1 VIRLSTDE
9 RRALGLIAALLVL
22 AAAARWIERPRPIAA
37 DLVPLDLAALE
48 QQSRDAKPGDR
59 PAVGSPGGPA
69 TLDPNT
75 ATPAE
80 LTALPGVG
88 PALAARIAAARDT
101 LPFRSAADLRG
112 GNDCDVSST
121 DRIGDFLVREGLIT
135 SGPTGRG
142 PPGRAQSNT
151 RLGFSLVKLGF
162 VPEADLTRAL
172 AKQYRVPAVD
182 LDRVVWTRDHRLV
195 PADQALKHLVLP
207 LRRVG
212 RTLTVAMANPT
223 DAGAIDNLKFITRH
237 DIEPVIV
244 GEFTLRKHLD
254 KYYQIKGR
262 RHAQP
267 AARVHRGRDDDSSW
281 SRRRTRTSA
290 SRRCRRRS
298 MTRPSSS

>member
-101 LPFRSAADLRG
+101 LPFRSAADLERVRG
-112 GNDCDVSST
+112 IGPALTARLTPLVSLPAHHPAVEPSPT
-121 DRIGDFLVREGLIT
+121 AHVDPRPEG
-135 SGPTGRG
+135 
-142 PPGRAQSNT
+142 GRAGPRTKDSAPSASSAVKMIPLNLAPASDLERIPGIGPVLAA
-151 RLGFSLVKLGF
+151 RLIAYRDSLGPF
-162 VPEADLTRAL
+162 PDWE
-172 AKQYRVPAVD
+172 AVD
-182 LDRVVWTRDHRLV
+182 AVPGVGPALLARLRQR
-195 PADQALKHLVLP
+195 AVLQ
-207 LRRVG
+207 
-212 RTLTVAMANPT
+212 
-223 DAGAIDNLKFITRH
+223 RH
-237 DIEPVIV
+237 P
-244 GEFTLRKHLD
+244 
-254 KYYQIKGR
+254 
-262 RHAQP
+262 
-267 AARVHRGRDDDSSW
+267 
-281 SRRRTRTSA
+281 
-290 SRRCRRRS
+290 
-298 MTRPSSS
+298 